1 MLQHLK
7 DVAVVRRENRGN
19 SAAVCCLFVTG
30 LSRICSVRGDPA
42 AFAPSSPTWP
52 VPNLRFA

>member
-30 LSRICSVRGDPA
+30 PSRIRSVRGDPA
-42 AFAPSSPTWP
+42 AFAHSSPT
-52 VPNLRFA
+52 